1 MQRTLNYTERRRIDQ
16 KEALF
21 SFTEADDGIPSF
33 NVKFNLD
40 TDFYPDDADLLV
52 EAHYKE
58 TRQRFHFGKI
68 SNIAPPENRK
78 LDQLDLTGP
87 TLFRVMIVDTSGHHS
102 LLLASGDQFR
112 GDSDTKEEENKSSL
126 LTVKTSPHLGQIT
139 WRIEFDTGG
148 IPELYLNNRIPGAIQ
163 KMSEDPLF
171 QSLVLPAALRQILMY
186 FLWNDNEESEYSK
199 RWMTF
204 ASSFAENKPED
215 NDPEALTSWVE
226 DVVAGFSTRF
236 DLCDRL
242 VNSERSD
249 SE

>member
-1 MQRTLNYTERRRIDQ
+1 MQRTFNYTDRSGIKQ
-16 KEALF
+16 HEALF
-21 SFTEADDGIPSF
+21 GFSGSDDEIPEF
-33 NVKFNLD
+33 HVKFNLE
-40 TDFYPDDADLLV
+40 TAAYPENADLYV
-52 EAHYKE
+52 EAHHGE
-58 TRQRFHFGKI
+58 TRQRFYFGKI
-68 SNIAPPENRK
+68 NNISPPANRK
-78 LDQLDLTGP
+78 LNELDLTGP
-87 TLFRVMIVDTSGHHS
+87 TKFRVMIVDPSGKHG
-102 LLLASGDQFR
+102 LLLASGDNFR
-112 GDSDTKEEENKSSL
+112 GDADDKDENNKSSL
-126 LTVKTSPHLGQIT
+126 LTVKTSPHLGQTT
-139 WRIEFDTGG
+139 WKVEFDTGG

-186 FLWNDNEESEYSK
+186 LLWNDDEESEYSE

-215 NDPEALTSWVE
+215 SDPEALTSWVE

-242 VNSERSD
+242 VNSERND